1 MILGWFLMLLPL
13 IAIWGAICVV
23 EESLKFGTQ
32 LFVVMVIAIAA
43 IGLMVN
49 GALYGAALVFG
60 S

>member
-13 IAIWGAICVV
+13 IAIWGVICVV

-43 IGLMVN
+43 IGLLVY
-49 GALYGAALVFG
+49 GAVYGAALVFG

>member
-13 IAIWGAICVV
+13 IAIWGVICVV

-32 LFVVMVIAIAA
+32 LFAVMVIAIAA

-49 GALYGAALVFG
+49 GALYGAELVFG